1 MGGQRGRD
9 VLIAIGD
16 GGEPELF
23 FAVAGIRARTIALSS
38 RLVDATTAQSTQ
50 AWRELIA
57 GAATKR
63 IEVAGSGMFWGA
75 PADERVRGAYFAG
88 ETPSMR
94 LVIPGFGTLQGP
106 FAIAE
111 LTYGGEQDG
120 EATFSIR
127 LMSAGAIAFEAL

>member
-1 MGGQRGRD
+1 MSGQRGRD
-9 VLIAIGD
+9 VVIAIGD
-16 GGEPELF
+16 GGEPEF
-23 FAVAGIRARTIALSS
+23 FFTVAGIRARTIALSA
-38 RLVDATTAQSTQ
+38 RPVDATTAQSPQ

-75 PADERVRGAYFAG
+75 EADERVRAAYFAG
-88 ETPSMR
+88 ETPTMH
-94 LVIPGFGTLQGP
+94 LLIPGFGALEGP

-111 LTYGGEQDG
+111 LAYGGEQDG

-127 LMSAGAIAFEAL
+127 LMSAGAIAFEPL

>member
-9 VLIAIGD
+9 VVIAIGD

-23 FAVAGIRARTIALSS
+23 FTVAGIRARTISLSA
-38 RLVDATTAQSTQ
+38 RLVDATTAQSPQ

-75 PADERVRGAYFAG
+75 AADERMRAAYFDG
-88 ETPSMR
+88 ETPTMH
-94 LVIPGFGTLQGP
+94 LLIAGFGALEGP

-111 LTYGGEQDG
+111 LTYGGEHDG
-120 EATFSIR
+120 EAAFSIR
-127 LMSAGAIAFEAL
+127 LMSAGAIAFEPL